1 MSRFIPTPKEVGKG
15 QGPLD
20 HANDRKV
27 WTINEFGLRIY
38 AAKGYV
44 IAIEARVN
52 GRWQEVHVDPGV
64 REFRPFIEAMKQA
77 REVAQGRRSTE
88 TLR

>member
-15 QGPLD
+15 QGPLG
-20 HANDRKV
+20 HADDRKV

-52 GRWQEVHVDPGV
+52 GR
-64 REFRPFIEAMKQA
+64 
-77 REVAQGRRSTE
+77 
-88 TLR
+88 